1 MSKKDNKQVEN
12 KKGLIATHK
21 KVDGTKEYMFTKSPS
36 KTVIG
41 RIILIAVLAGMVV
54 LPLVALIVELI
65 KAM

>member
-1 MSKKDNKQVEN
+1 MSKKDNKQVE
-12 KKGLIATHK
+12 KKQLIATHK
-21 KVDGTKEYMFTKSPS
+21 RVDGTKEYMFTKSPS
-36 KTVIG
+36 KTLVG

>member
-1 MSKKDNKQVEN
+1 MSKKDNKQVE
-12 KKGLIATHK
+12 KKGLIATNK

-54 LPLVALIVELI
+54 LPLVALIVELF